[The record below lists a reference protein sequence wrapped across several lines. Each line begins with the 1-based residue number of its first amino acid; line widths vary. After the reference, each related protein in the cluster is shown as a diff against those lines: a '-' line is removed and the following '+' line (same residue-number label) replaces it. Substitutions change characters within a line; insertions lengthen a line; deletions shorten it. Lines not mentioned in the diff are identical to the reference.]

1 MIVPNF
7 LKQIFSDHKLSMSQ
21 KMVALMAFMPNP
33 PEPKTESLHSLGVEI
48 EKLIKRNK
56 IQFGKFDE
64 NFILD
69 ITKK

>member
-7 LKQIFSDHKLSMSQ
+7 LKQIFSDHVSK
-21 KMVALMAFMPNP
+21 KW
-33 PEPKTESLHSLGVEI
+33 SLLCLTHPSLKRRVEI

-56 IQFGKFDE
+56 IQFVKFDE

-69 ITKK
+69 ITKKINI

>member
-1 MIVPNF
+1 
-7 LKQIFSDHKLSMSQ
+7 MSQ
-21 KMVALMAFMPNP
+21 KMVAFMPNP
-33 PEPKTESLHSLGVEI
+33 PEPKRGIEI

-69 ITKK
+69 ITKKINI